1 MDYSDLT
8 GQTKDKLT
16 SCFGQLR
23 LRGISENYEELNRL
37 AIKESLSYEEYLLEL
52 LEQECDYRRDKRI
65 SRLLKESRLPLEKR
79 MENFDSGRVGI
90 KVNQQVKALLEGS
103 FIDRSENVLLF
114 GNPGSG
120 KTHLLCGIGQKL
132 IGDGRRVL
140 FSNCSLLVQEL
151 LLAKK
156 ELLLPKKLKKLS
168 RYDVL
173 ILDDIGY
180 VNQSR
185 EEMDVLF
192 NLLSERYERG
202 SVMLSSNLPFSRWDE
217 VFKDPMLTAA
227 VIDRLVHHSVLI
239 ELNVESYRMQHAL
252 SGRDLPGRGGGGE
265 KSKSQG
271 DNGDRCIGEEK
282 KIRSKE

>member
-1 MDYSDLT
+1 MSHSALVIE
-8 GQTKDKLT
+8 TKDKLT

-23 LRGISENYEELNRL
+23 LRGIAENYEELNRL
-37 AIKESLSYEEYLLEL
+37 AIKESLGYEEYLLEL
-52 LEQECDYRRDKRI
+52 LEQECDYRMHKRI

-79 MENFDSGRVGI
+79 MENFDSLRVGI

-103 FIDRSENVLLF
+103 FIDRNENVLLF

-132 IGDGRRVL
+132 VGDGRRVL

-156 ELLLPKKLKKLS
+156 ELLLPKKLQKLS

-180 VNQSR
+180 VKQSR

-227 VIDRLVHHSVLI
+227 VIDRLVHHSVVI
-239 ELNVESYRMQHAL
+239 ELNVESFRIQHAL
-252 SGRDLPGRGGGGE
+252 SGRNLR
-265 KSKSQG
+265 SKSVDIGQSESKG
-271 DNGDRCIGEEK
+271 DNGDRCIGEKEK
-282 KIRSKE
+282 K